1 MTDRL
6 VGLLDINEEL
16 NDFLEEIEYQWKIA
30 DLSILKELKDHSW
43 GVEVLIYD
51 GLDDDKS
58 NNMYAT
64 IIDLGEPYDDE
75 DIDDLVEDHY
85 AQFYDDENQVLLGI

>member
-30 DLSILKELKDHSW
+30 DLSILKELKDNSW

-51 GLDDDKS
+51 GLDNDKS

-64 IIDLGEPYDDE
+64 IIDLGEHDDDE

-85 AQFYDDENQVLLGI
+85 AQFYDTENQVLLGI

>member
-30 DLSILKELKDHSW
+30 DLSILKELKIIL
-43 GVEVLIYD
+43 GV
-51 GLDDDKS
+51 
-58 NNMYAT
+58 
-64 IIDLGEPYDDE
+64 
-75 DIDDLVEDHY
+75 
-85 AQFYDDENQVLLGI
+85 